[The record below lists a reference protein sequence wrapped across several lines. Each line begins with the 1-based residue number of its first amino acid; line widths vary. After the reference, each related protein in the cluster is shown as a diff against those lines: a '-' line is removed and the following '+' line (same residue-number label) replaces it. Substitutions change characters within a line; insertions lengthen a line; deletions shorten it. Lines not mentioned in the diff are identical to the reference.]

1 MANNS
6 AYLYL
11 QYECFADTIV
21 RNILQKEL
29 WDNDE
34 RLLVLSIFSSCFLC
48 NAIVGHSNYSL
59 ASHMDDSR

>member
-11 QYECFADTIV
+11 HYESFADTIV

-29 WDNDE
+29 QMAMKGFWSCAFFQALCFVT
-34 RLLVLSIFSSCFLC
+34 LLL
-48 NAIVGHSNYSL
+48 AIQITV
-59 ASHMDDSR
+59 